1 MKLKKWLKYV
11 DPIVDVKI
19 FESGSEESIF
29 EGAAFDIPWQLVEH
43 EIGRVDD
50 TDKDEPIYI
59 CSHTNQYNTELPL
72 IVINIK

>member
-19 FESGSEESIF
+19 FEGEEEDPVF
-29 EGAAFDIPWQLVEH
+29 EGPLFDIPWGLTEH
-43 EIGRVDD
+43 EIGRVDN
-50 TDKDEPIYI
+50 TDKDEPIFI
-59 CSHTNQYNTELPL
+59 CSHVNQYNVELPL